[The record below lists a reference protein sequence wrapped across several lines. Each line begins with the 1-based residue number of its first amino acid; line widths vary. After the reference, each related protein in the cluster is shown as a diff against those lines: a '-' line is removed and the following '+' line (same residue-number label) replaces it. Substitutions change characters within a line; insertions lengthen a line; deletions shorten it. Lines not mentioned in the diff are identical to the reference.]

1 MAYKQTANRTIER
14 SPNVA
19 AILADYRDQQA
30 CQESLRRR
38 RERAC
43 RVVETAERTR
53 TYSKD
58 EHRVREK

>member
-1 MAYKQTANRTIER
+1 MAYIQTANRTIER

-19 AILADYRDQQA
+19 AIRADYRDQQA
-30 CQESLRRR
+30 CQESLRPR

-43 RVVETAERTR
+43 CVVETADGTR

-58 EHRVREK
+58 ELRVQEK